1 MQRDEAVTGRLGAA
15 LIILAAG
22 LWATVGVSVKLV
34 PDAGTLPPEI
44 LGLVRTLFA
53 GPLILLFCALTG
65 LGVLAGARSV
75 GVHHLV
81 RFALAGLVFQICLF
95 RSFEALGVTLTVAL
109 TVCLPPLI
117 ATLRT
122 HLRGTRTSPAA
133 AAALALA
140 VVGLGLLSAGQWP
153 QGGDVRS
160 ATGLGLA
167 LTASVAF
174 VWMTDVAR
182 AMALII
188 KPIAVAGLGLTATGV
203 LFSVAVPF
211 LVADPLAVVAQAA
224 GNWPVSGLVVYLAV
238 VPTALA
244 YICYCAGIARCRS
257 TAVGL
262 TASMIEPAIAA
273 LFAVLL
279 PGEQLTLSDIAGS
292 LMMAAAM
299 VILVLS
305 DSRMASRAA
314 PRHAPFASAKPAF
327 P

>member
-1 MQRDEAVTGRLGAA
+1 MHHDGAVTGRLGAA

-34 PDAGTLPPEI
+34 PDADNLPPEM

-53 GPLILLFCALTG
+53 GPLILCFCALTG

-75 GVHHLV
+75 GPQRLV
-81 RFALAGLVFQICLF
+81 QFALAGLVFQICLF

-117 ATLRT
+117 ATLRAQM
-122 HLRGTRTSPAA
+122 RGTRTGPAS
-133 AAALALA
+133 AAALILALL
-140 VVGLGLLSAGQWP
+140 GLGLCSAGQLADS
-153 QGGDVRS
+153 GDTRS

-182 AMALII
+182 TMAQII
-188 KPIAVAGLGLTATGV
+188 KPITVAGLGLTATGV
-203 LFSVAVPF
+203 LFCVAVPF
-211 LVADPLAVVAQAA
+211 LVTDPMTVITQAA
-224 GNWPVSGLVVYLAV
+224 GSWQVSGVVVYLAV

-244 YICYCAGIARCRS
+244 YICYCTGIARCRS

-279 PGEQLTLSDIAGS
+279 LGEHLTPNEIAGC

-305 DSRMASRAA
+305 ESRMASQTA
-314 PRHAPFASAKPAF
+314 PRRWPVGTSKPAY

>member
-1 MQRDEAVTGRLGAA
+1 MQRDKAVTGRLGTA

-34 PDAGTLPPEI
+34 PDAGALPPEM

-53 GPLILLFCALTG
+53 GPLILMFCALTG

-75 GVHHLV
+75 GL
-81 RFALAGLVFQICLF
+81 RRLTQFALAGLVFQICLF

-117 ATLRT
+117 ATLRA
-122 HLRGTRTSPAA
+122 HLRGTRPSPAA

-140 VVGLGLLSAGQWP
+140 LLGLGLCSAGQVP
-153 QGGDVRS
+153 QGGDARS
-160 ATGLGLA
+160 AAGLGLA

-182 AMALII
+182 AMAQIV

-203 LFSVAVPF
+203 LFCVAVPL
-211 LVADPLAVVAQAA
+211 LVADPLAVAAQAA
-224 GNWPVSGLVVYLAV
+224 GNWQVSGLVVYLAV

-279 PGEQLTLSDIAGS
+279 LGEHLTRNEIAGC

-305 DSRMASRAA
+305 ESRLASRAA
-314 PRHAPFASAKPAF
+314 PRRWPGASAKPAF